1 MPADVFAK
9 TVRDRWLGWT
19 IAVGAVAS
27 FVLLGMAA
35 YEGLDLAVLDS
46 FPPAYR
52 SLLGL
57 PEGADA
63 GALAISAIYGSYGAL
78 TFAAMALAMGAAGIA
93 GEERAGTLGLLLG
106 NPKSRRHVLVSK
118 MAALALLS
126 IVSTLS
132 LWGLAIGSASVL
144 DVALGELDVAA
155 LSVHMLANTLFYGL
169 LASALGAVTGNRGG
183 AAGIATGVL
192 VVGFLGAGLMPLLE
206 GGEDW
211 VRLFP
216 WHYFSGSE
224 PLANGVD
231 WGHVGLLAGA
241 SALFAAIAVVGL
253 ERRDLKGR
261 SVGVTLVDRL
271 RAFPMT
277 RRAADLLA
285 GTARVS
291 SIWAKTA
298 SEHQVSLLSAC
309 AYMLLVQMMLGG
321 FWLAIPEETIAIFAQ
336 MPESLGVMF
345 ELFGGGDVTTA
356 AGWFQIETFG
366 MMAPIMI
373 SIVTISIGAN
383 AVAGEEGRRT
393 MGLLLA
399 NPVSRSRLVAEKVF
413 TMVVYASIVGVVAFV
428 GTMLGVL
435 IGDMGLAWRN
445 VAATCFLLT
454 LVGLVSGA
462 LALAVGAATGR
473 KGAAVFGSAGFL
485 VATHVLNSLGEI
497 SDAWTGAAAL
507 SPFRYYLGGD
517 PLNSGLA
524 WGDAAVLAA
533 LAVALFASAFPLFWR
548 RDIVERD

>member
-497 SDAWTGAAAL
+497 SDAWTGAAAF